1 MSLVYNQVQIYTL
14 LLNGTNNTSKNCLGS
29 KSQRLK
35 LLGEVEVFGHFI
47 EEGISLKTVEVEDG
61 EGIDPIFDGGSE
73 EDSFVF
79 DVLLDLVEI
88 VF

>member
-14 LLNGTNNTSKNCLGS
+14 FLNGTNKNRKNCLS
-29 KSQRLK
+29 SESQRLL
-35 LLGEVEVFGHFI
+35 LLGEMEVFGHFI
-47 EEGISLKTVEVEDG
+47 EEGVGTKTVEVEDG
-61 EGIDPIFDGGSE
+61 EGIDPVFDGRGE
-73 EDSFVF
+73 EDSFVC

>member
-1 MSLVYNQVQIYTL
+1 
-14 LLNGTNNTSKNCLGS
+14 
-29 KSQRLK
+29 
-35 LLGEVEVFGHFI
+35 VEVFGHFI

>member
-1 MSLVYNQVQIYTL
+1 M
-14 LLNGTNNTSKNCLGS
+14 KNCLGS
-29 KSQRLK
+29 KSHG
-35 LLGEVEVFGHFI
+35 LLLFGDKMEVFGHFGDERVDFDI
-47 EEGISLKTVEVEDG
+47 CEVEDG

>member
-1 MSLVYNQVQIYTL
+1 VQIYAL
-14 LLNGTNNTSKNCLGS
+14 FLIGTNKNRKNCLS
-29 KSQRLK
+29 SESQRLL

-47 EEGISLKTVEVEDG
+47 EEGVGPKTVEVEDS
-61 EGIDPIFDGGSE
+61 EGIDPVFDRRGE
-73 EDSFVF
+73 EDSFVC

>member
-1 MSLVYNQVQIYTL
+1 M
-14 LLNGTNNTSKNCLGS
+14 
-29 KSQRLK
+29 
-35 LLGEVEVFGHFI
+35 FGHFI

-61 EGIDPIFDGGSE
+61 EGIYPVFDRRSVEDP
-73 EDSFVF
+73 FVF

>member
-1 MSLVYNQVQIYTL
+1 M
-14 LLNGTNNTSKNCLGS
+14 NGTNKNRKNCLS
-29 KSQRLK
+29 SESQRLK

-47 EEGISLKTVEVEDG
+47 EEGVGPKTVEVEDG
-61 EGIDPIFDGGSE
+61 KGIDPDFDVRGE
-73 EDSFVF
+73 EDSFVC

>member
-1 MSLVYNQVQIYTL
+1 MQIYAFN
-14 LLNGTNNTSKNCLGS
+14 LNRTNKIRKNCLS
-29 KSQRLK
+29 SESQRLL

-47 EEGISLKTVEVEDG
+47 EEGVGPKTVEVADS
-61 EGIDPIFDGGSE
+61 EGIDPVFDRRGE
-73 EDSFVF
+73 EDSFVC

>member
-1 MSLVYNQVQIYTL
+1 LVCYIANIDIWDEKFNFQF
-14 LLNGTNNTSKNCLGS
+14 NELGS
-29 KSQRLK
+29 ESQRLL

-47 EEGISLKTVEVEDG
+47 EEGVGSKTVEVEDG
-61 EGIDPIFDGGSE
+61 EGIDPVFDGRGE
-73 EDSFVF
+73 EDSFVC